1 MQKFYINT
9 VTGTWYNSDGDL
21 FRDGMP
27 EYTYQNSY
35 RIAIQL
41 CSSTPSSATEGVN
54 PEEWEKYTG
63 YSAGGVTALL
73 SADNDFRRRRKGTV
87 VGEIPAGAVSQ
98 IAMDIESASSATIRS
113 SGTLRLF
120 NTSGVAEVLKYDSVS
135 ISGETVTFSISSGS
149 VLENSYSDGAAGDVP
164 DAIYA
169 QAAMIAE
176 ESDPENGLFVF
187 DFVIYSEKL
196 REKFEYADLETL
208 DDLKGIELLIF
219 SLDGD
224 TADIHDRYFCK
235 SCSIKAPM
243 AEPGLL
249 TEIPD
254 SCSGNLASMITALI
268 SNGFDVE
275 FSADGDSWH
284 MEQLE
289 EDSSMRFRLKVVGE
303 SGEWIVIQLKSG
315 PAGTDGESFSVD
327 QVDSI
332 ENRPDSAEDGFC
344 FVASDEGKI
353 YWFIH
358 GNWTDGAPFLS
369 IPGPEGQQ
377 GPEGPQGPVGP
388 EGPQGKSGDG
398 LVIDATGTLADRHD
412 YDAADR
418 GFRYLAT
425 DLYCE
430 AITAQLGNRIFSKC
444 ASEDGNNFAWSDG
457 KNKVYTNVVSPEVLA
472 IIYDDKDCK
481 NPVDIVINTSQKF
494 QLFYQKITSDLG
506 DWSDGIRMYC
516 GAQGE
521 QGPQGEPGK
530 TGEQGPPGENV
541 YIVPHLEFG
550 TESDESLEIIANSV
564 EFDGVKPIATVEIF
578 FDDPDDPGEVKT
590 LAITHLVTINYCDS
604 DNKTHVYFTDKTID
618 LSHGGRIRFAQGV
631 SGATQYQ
638 EYLANGGTLDYNSWL
653 NATLDDA
660 PNDGNFYCRRNGKWV
675 AVAVIPL
682 DEVSLS
688 GTKEYHENISVGEQF
703 SLTFD
708 VVSSNG
714 EDVAISLTEGSI
726 PYGLTLSDNKLYGTP
741 VSAGVSVMVFTAQ
754 VNDVTMLI
762 TVSMVISEA
771 QSMYYGYV
779 LSSSEI
785 YKVSQLTEESLSEAT
800 VSSGQISG
808 GAVTIDAPAG
818 AVVFALVPAGFTVS
832 KDDGLGGRVPF
843 ELDNGAAGTGANG
856 QELTINGTEYLAFG
870 EFNLIAGETIIYI
883 DREA

>member
-149 VLENSYSDGAAGDVP
+149 VLENSYPDGAAGDVP

-176 ESDPENGLFVF
+176 ESDPANGLFVF

-284 MEQLE
+284 TEQLE
-289 EDSSMRFRLKVVGE
+289 DDSFMRFRLKVVGE
-303 SGEWIVIQLKSG
+303 SGEWIVVQLKSG
-315 PAGTDGESFSVD
+315 PANVLTIGTVTTGEPGTQAAATITGESPKQVLNLTIPRGATGSGTGDMLASVYD
-327 QVDSI
+327 T
-332 ENRPDSAEDGFC
+332 N
-344 FVASDEGKI
+344 
-353 YWFIH
+353 
-358 GNWTDGAPFLS
+358 
-369 IPGPEGQQ
+369 
-377 GPEGPQGPVGP
+377 
-388 EGPQGKSGDG
+388 GDG
-398 LVIDATGTLADRHD
+398 KV
-412 YDAADR
+412 DAAD
-418 GFRYLAT
+418 
-425 DLYCE
+425 
-430 AITAQLGNRIFSKC
+430 TADSVGTTTAAQVADAVSK
-444 ASEDGNNFAWSDG
+444 AHDHSNKTTLDKFA
-457 KNKVYTNVVSPEVLA
+457 
-472 IIYDDKDCK
+472 
-481 NPVDIVINTSQKF
+481 
-494 QLFYQKITSDLG
+494 
-506 DWSDGIRMYC
+506 
-516 GAQGE
+516 E
-521 QGPQGEPGK
+521 Q
-530 TGEQGPPGENV
+530 
-541 YIVPHLEFG
+541 
-550 TESDESLEIIANSV
+550 
-564 EFDGVKPIATVEIF
+564 DGV
-578 FDDPDDPGEVKT
+578 
-590 LAITHLVTINYCDS
+590 
-604 DNKTHVYFTDKTID
+604 
-618 LSHGGRIRFAQGV
+618 
-631 SGATQYQ
+631 
-638 EYLANGGTLDYNSWL
+638 
-653 NATLDDA
+653 
-660 PNDGNFYCRRNGKWV
+660 
-675 AVAVIPL
+675 
-682 DEVSLS
+682 
-688 GTKEYHENISVGEQF
+688 
-703 SLTFD
+703 LTFD
-708 VVSSNG
+708 GEPVGGGTAGSVAW
-714 EDVAISLTEGSI
+714 EDVTGKPSAFPPETHQHEIS
-726 PYGLTLSDNKLYGTP
+726 
-741 VSAGVSVMVFTAQ
+741 
-754 VNDVTMLI
+754 DVTGLQ
-762 TVSMVISEA
+762 EA
-771 QSMYYGYV
+771 
-779 LSSSEI
+779 L
-785 YKVSQLTEESLSEAT
+785 
-800 VSSGQISG
+800 
-808 GAVTIDAPAG
+808 DNAG
-818 AVVFALVPAGFTVS
+818 AVKTVNGVGPDESGNVALTARADLEFTSASLSANVLTVS
-832 KDDGLGGRVPF
+832 
-843 ELDNGAAGTGANG
+843 NAT
-856 QELTINGTEYLAFG
+856 
-870 EFNLIAGETIIYI
+870 IAGLVVLDAEGMQQLPEMTQSGTSVQIDFTGWTVSGTWRVQFSNVLAASDAPDYYTKAEIDAKFGTFEADATAIIG
-883 DREA
+883 EA